1 MRDTLLTAFHTL
13 AELIFPARCV
23 YCRRIGAVFCRTC
36 RAQAQPV
43 GDAICVRCG
52 EPTTVRCTCH
62 ACQKTPPGPF
72 RAMRGAVFYGS
83 PVAFAIHGLKYRG
96 MTHMALPLASYLSAY
111 LDTHP
116 LAIDYLTPVPLHP
129 ERQASRGYNQSE
141 LLARAV
147 GRERRL
153 PVRSDL
159 IERTRH
165 TPPQVH
171 LHREQ
176 RLQNMKDAFAAPRLG
191 ALHGETVL
199 LIDDV
204 CTTGATMRGCAEAL
218 RVAGAGDVYAL
229 AIARARPPRR
239 PDVWEK
245 GLSPAEVFVA
255 WDEIER
261 VGSRG

>member
-1 MRDTLLTAFHTL
+1 MRDILLTAFRTL
-13 AELIFPARCV
+13 AEVIYPARCI
-23 YCRRIGAVFCRTC
+23 YCRRIGSAFCQTC

-62 ACQKTPPGPF
+62 ACQKTPPGPL

-83 PVAFAIHGLKYRG
+83 PVAFAIHGLKYRQ
-96 MTHMALPLASYLSAY
+96 MTHLAQPLASYLSAY
-111 LDTHP
+111 LDAHP
-116 LAIDYLTPVPLHP
+116 LPIDCLTPVPLHP
-129 ERQASRGYNQSE
+129 ERQTARGYNQSE

-153 PVRSDL
+153 PVRNDL
-159 IERTRH
+159 IERKRH

-171 LHREQ
+171 LNREQ
-176 RLQNMKDAFAAPRLG
+176 RLQNMKDAFAALRPG

-204 CTTGATMRGCAEAL
+204 CTTGATMRACAEAL
-218 RVAGAGDVYAL
+218 RVAGAGEVYAL
-229 AIARARPPRR
+229 AIARARTQRQ
-239 PDVWEK
+239 PDAWER
-245 GLSPAEVFVA
+245 GLSPAQVFVA
-255 WDEIER
+255 WDELTNM
-261 VGSRG
+261 GSRG